1 MIKIAQTPGS
11 SSTMPPPIISA
22 VRHPLRA
29 GGGEGGEGGVER
41 CDIDVPNVA
50 HLRGLTA
57 SQIITTPQ
65 TPTASSPAVM
75 PSALWSLVISRQS

>member
-1 MIKIAQTPGS
+1 
-11 SSTMPPPIISA
+11 MPAPIISA

-29 GGGEGGEGGVER
+29 GGGEGGEGGEGSEGR
-41 CDIDVPNVA
+41 RAEGCDIDVPNVA
-50 HLRGLTA
+50 HRRGRTA